1 MASQPKIPKLSVSTV
16 ASTSTVNLT
25 FPFIDFANA
34 LTSTL
39 TRAVYKNQS
48 TVTCQKCRVT
58 LKRNTVLRHIM
69 ADHPVVLPAQARYR
83 MIPLLHTFECIC
95 TAQFDVLHVVDFI
108 QHVWTC
114 VTSVNGSN
122 EPPTIALQTA
132 LTKFI
137 ESELYSKVRAVI
149 LDTPPV
155 TDTAS
160 STTDQSEPASEQP
173 AAMDVLPKTVTIG
186 DINVTDQT
194 FQRIKY
200 VADLFERYP
209 MLKELDLTDLSKFVT
224 PVDILTKLSTF
235 NLSTDRI
242 FDVQVSAMDTQQ
254 FQARLIKLTN
264 NYMRTVPTNGAC
276 LLCTDQGLEY
286 KGSSYALLTHYTKH
300 LTSSHSGQP
309 LVRVCGGCRKRL
321 VTDSD
326 SRLALY
332 CYHVA
337 ACHTRQP
344 TLRFY
349 NYKTSLSSLCFQYY
363 VPEPDYTA
371 ELVSLELDVETYT
384 HGLLDHYEEIEAAY
398 SRSSL
403 TNQLQRMDAHVAL
416 QQTHIYHLPH
426 DLNTAKRLDDARA
439 MVSAGDHLYCRRC
452 ALDYRAMQDGAFD
465 PSSLSYEINRPRYA
479 GPRERIISVR
489 SSADDWNFFLSRDAF
504 YARFSEIPA
513 WIAKDQTYE
522 LFRHD
527 VGFKTFMLLLANK
540 VPSRKAENFRD
551 EDHATKFVFLHCFFF
566 KAICKPIL
574 EFCHAHPDIFVLP
587 NSCLCRHPTVAVNQA
602 NPDPDDMRNTH
613 RHCVIVFR
621 TVEAYR
627 TFKNFNTVNP
637 DCLDALERSREI
649 SRNNALRARKF
660 YRKEILSVSH
670 YFKTIHYVSYPKIHE
685 VDDKRNLDTQQALL
699 DLADVDNEEEIFGE
713 DGSADDGGVS
723 HSSANVHF
731 DITAPVFFHFRPL
744 FYILY
749 ENGLSDWLAE
759 AQSRS
764 KSAVLDLTERI
775 RVRRDGNTDI
785 SYNYIPLQEAIP
797 FLCRYV
803 VSHELGLR
811 FDANAVDTGRLDQ
824 LDFFRQLKAPFVDLP
839 NVNYSDAVLFDQAAT
854 FDIRIP
860 DKLHSKVRSLIDLA
874 HIDIR
879 RNQQKDKTI
888 RELSELVRN
897 LQSYVS
903 LMAKRLCTPDNSAA
917 QSESTSS
924 SE

>member
-1 MASQPKIPKLSVSTV
+1 MKMSSVS
-16 ASTSTVNLT
+16 ADNELYVNLS
-25 FPFIDFANA
+25 FPLVDYSSSV
-34 LTSTL
+34 TSTL
-39 TRAVYKNQS
+39 TRSIFKAHQEAFC
-48 TVTCQKCRVT
+48 TRCQINV
-58 LKRNTVLRHIM
+58 KRSALLRHIVASHPAVTPM
-69 ADHPVVLPAQARYR
+69 QVKYRSVLRQREFFCICSERFHISLTYEFLKHLWTHIGALDDHVEPEPVALKAVLDKFNKSDEHTALRS
-83 MIPLLHTFECIC
+83 IPLVIST
-95 TAQFDVLHVVDFI
+95 
-108 QHVWTC
+108 
-114 VTSVNGSN
+114 
-122 EPPTIALQTA
+122 PPEVSRPSTPTTPSSPAVPDHRMTKLIALNA
-132 LTKFI
+132 LF
-137 ESELYSKVRAVI
+137 
-149 LDTPPV
+149 D
-155 TDTAS
+155 
-160 STTDQSEPASEQP
+160 
-173 AAMDVLPKTVTIG
+173 
-186 DINVTDQT
+186 
-194 FQRIKY
+194 KY
-200 VADLFERYP
+200 PFLEKISLSALHQLNISADL
-209 MLKELDLTDLSKFVT
+209 LD
-224 PVDILTKLSTF
+224 KLSTF
-235 NLSTDRI
+235 NLTADNAITS
-242 FDVQVSAMDTQQ
+242 QLSNLDTQQ
-254 FQARLIKLTN
+254 FQARLLKLTN
-264 NYMRTVPTNGAC
+264 NYMRAAPVVDAC
-276 LLCTDQGLEY
+276 LLCTDQGLLC
-286 KGSSYALLTHYTKH
+286 KASNYALITHYTKH
-300 LTSSHSGQP
+300 LTSSHTGQP
-309 LVRVCGGCRKRL
+309 LARVCGGCRKRFL
-321 VTDSD
+321 TDSD
-326 SRLALY
+326 SRFAFY

-337 ACHTRQP
+337 LCHSRRP

-349 NYKTSLSSLCFQYY
+349 NYKTSLTTLCYQYY
-363 VPEPDYTA
+363 VPLPDFDSIA
-371 ELVSLELDVETYT
+371 NELHLDDEAFTL
-384 HGLLDHYEEIEAAY
+384 GLLDHYEDVASAY
-398 SRSSL
+398 SGESLSS
-403 TNQLQRMDAHVAL
+403 QLDRMDAHVAL

-439 MVSAGDHLYCRRC
+439 MVAAGDHLYCRRC
-452 ALDYRAMQDGAFD
+452 DLDYRAMQDGAFD

-489 SSADDWNFFLSRDAF
+489 SSSDDWNFFLSRDAF

-513 WIAKDQTYE
+513 WISKDQTYE

-540 VPSRKAENFRD
+540 VPARKAENFRD

-574 EFCHAHPDIFVLP
+574 DFCHVHPDIFVLP

-627 TFKNFNTVNP
+627 AFKNFNTVNP
-637 DCLDALERSREI
+637 DCIDALERSREI

-685 VDDKRNLDTQQALL
+685 VDDKRNSDTQQALL
-699 DLADVDNEEEIFGE
+699 DLADVDNEAEIFGE
-713 DGSADDGGVS
+713 DGSAEDGGVS

-775 RVRRDGNTDI
+775 RVRRDGNTDV
-785 SYNYIPLQEAIP
+785 SYNYIPVKEAIP

-811 FDANAVDTGRLDQ
+811 FDANAADTGRLDQ

-839 NVNYSDAVLFDQAAT
+839 NVNYSDAVLFDQAANL
-854 FDIRIP
+854 DIRIP

-903 LMAKRLCTPDNSAA
+903 LMAKRLCSSDNVGAPA
-917 QSESTSS
+917 MNEQPQSTTTTTDI
-924 SE
+924 